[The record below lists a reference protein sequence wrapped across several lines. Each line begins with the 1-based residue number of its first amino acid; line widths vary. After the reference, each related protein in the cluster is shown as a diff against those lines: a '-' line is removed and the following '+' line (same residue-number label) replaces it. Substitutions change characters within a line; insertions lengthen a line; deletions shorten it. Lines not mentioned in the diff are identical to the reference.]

1 VQAFDALNLPDTQ
14 LFAAFGLLDRF
25 AAASPAPISAGPGAF
40 ALVLAAMLVALKATG
55 TQRELERAKRLV
67 AEVSG
72 TSRPWAAVRKAE
84 LCILRRLGFRACTPT
99 SRDLLDRLLGE
110 ASQAAVRTSQ
120 DASAWDMDSRARCA
134 DLARFLLE
142 LGLVH
147 EPETLYGLGNPP
159 LTAALA
165 ALLLALLALGAP
177 RQCADALRE
186 PARLLDG
193 GLTAAEL
200 AAEAMRQRWS
210 AEERRAAGG
219 GGSAVLE
226 KWLRRVGSFG
236 ASPPAAGEL
245 RYLTAGVGA
254 AQEAQAPKESA
265 RAKPSPPAAL
275 RRASTA
281 LCCRE
286 AGNGSGATNS
296 EEAVATKPSPP
307 TTARRAGR
315 NSSEGGTAAV
325 ELLAA
330 LPTPARRAAG
340 LGPGS
345 TIEAL
350 NSQEQQ
356 QPVGGSGAANFAHA
370 TQRPAQSSG
379 ARSVVVGPTGAQEE
393 VAQQP
398 QHLPTPRPVG
408 GLAVATGSVP
418 PSLASQLPHAAESL
432 STWPAAVS
440 SGVEALPS
448 PMHEQRSL
456 ACATQAQGA
465 AAAQPSTGSP
475 EMHPERQPM
484 ERPLVEL
491 THVLN
496 MVAPRPTHGPPAGH
510 AIGPGASHMAS
521 ATKQKPPSVAAELL
535 ISSALRMQWPHDRRK
550 VGSTDAA
557 LTCREAA
564 EVLKEAAAQL
574 LGAAS
579 ALDGGACPAAKGLCC
594 SSESKRRRRTFG
606 GPSPARVVSPG
617 GGGGH
622 ALQRGSP
629 PMRFAGL
636 RV

>member
-1 VQAFDALNLPDTQ
+1 MRSQPLGVASRSLSQGLDGARRLDALEWLVQAFDALNLPDTQ

-245 RYLTAGVGA
+245 RYLTAGVGVA
-254 AQEAQAPKESA
+254 VESQAPKDSA

-281 LCCRE
+281 LCCRDV
-286 AGNGSGATNS
+286 GNGSGATTS
-296 EEAVATKPSPP
+296 EV
-307 TTARRAGR
+307 
-315 NSSEGGTAAV
+315 
-325 ELLAA
+325 LAA
-330 LPTPARRAAG
+330 LPTPARRAASK
-340 LGPGS
+340 GPAC
-345 TIEAL
+345 TMEAP
-350 NSQEQQ
+350 NQEQQ
-356 QPVGGSGAANFAHA
+356 QQQQPPAGGCSAASLALVV
-370 TQRPAQSSG
+370 QRPAQGSA
-379 ARSVVVGPTGAQEE
+379 ARPVVVGLVAAQEE
-393 VAQQP
+393 ASQQP
-398 QHLPTPRPVG
+398 QQLPTPRTVLGPV
-408 GLAVATGSVP
+408 VATGLAPTSLAVQLPRPAATESLATWPLAQSSGMEAP
-418 PSLASQLPHAAESL
+418 PSPLPELNLQAS
-432 STWPAAVS
+432 V
-440 SGVEALPS
+440 
-448 PMHEQRSL
+448 
-456 ACATQAQGA
+456 TQV
-465 AAAQPSTGSP
+465 
-475 EMHPERQPM
+475 HPERQPA

-496 MVAPRPTHGPPAGH
+496 MVAPQPVQGPLVPA
-510 AIGPGASHMAS
+510 S
-521 ATKQKPPSVAAELL
+521 KQKPPSVAAELL

-550 VGSTDAA
+550 VGSSDAA

-564 EVLKEAAAQL
+564 DVLKEAAAQL

-579 ALDGGACPAAKGLCC
+579 ALDGGACPATKGLCC
-594 SSESKRRRRTFG
+594 GSESKRQRSALRRRRTVG
-606 GPSPARVVSPG
+606 GPSPARPASPV

-622 ALQRGSP
+622 PAQRGSP
-629 PMRFAGL
+629 PVRFAGL